1 MNSITPP
8 SDVGPAVC
16 QVSLGTA
23 EHEEGKQ
30 VLLSWAA
37 LRVAMGTM
45 SRKSHTQKWLQVGE
59 LKGESERPMV
69 PPGELELWV

>member
-1 MNSITPP
+1 MQP

-16 QVSLGTA
+16 QVSPGTA

-37 LRVAMGTM
+37 LGVGMETM
-45 SRKSHTQKWLQVGE
+45 SRKRVTLRSGCRLG
-59 LKGESERPMV
+59 S
-69 PPGELELWV
+69 